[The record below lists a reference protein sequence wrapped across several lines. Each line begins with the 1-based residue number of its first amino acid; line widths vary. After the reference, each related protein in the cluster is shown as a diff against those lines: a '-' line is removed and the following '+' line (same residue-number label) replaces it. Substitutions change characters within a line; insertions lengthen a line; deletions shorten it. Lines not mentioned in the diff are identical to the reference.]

1 MFTDLKALAPCMP
14 GAQLEASDGD
24 EHRGSIKVKLG
35 PIAATYA
42 GVAAF
47 ESLERAERTAVLR
60 AEGADTRGQGKASAR
75 ITASFRETGTG
86 TRVAID
92 TELTITGKVAQF
104 GRGVVADVSDKL
116 LGEFVE
122 RVHQTL
128 LTDSNG
134 VPPRLADSS
143 VNALADRKSVVE
155 GTMVSVRVDIGGARI
170 IKKKK

>member
-1 MFTDLKALAPCMP
+1 MP

-35 PIAATYA
+35 PISATYA

-47 ESLERAERTAVLR
+47 ESLDRAERTAVLR
-60 AEGADTRGQGKASAR
+60 AEGADTRGQGKASAL

-104 GRGVVADVSDKL
+104 GRGSS
-116 LGEFVE
+116 EE
-122 RVHQTL
+122 R
-128 LTDSNG
+128 
-134 VPPRLADSS
+134 
-143 VNALADRKSVVE
+143 
-155 GTMVSVRVDIGGARI
+155 RVGPGWGRPFRYRWSPNYY
-170 IKKKK
+170 KKKNQMTNK